1 MARFSKM
8 KNIEN
13 VLFLTQARLESQ
25 RVPRKMVR
33 PFCGTNLLDI
43 LIEKIKKSNII
54 PTENFYLSVCDDE
67 LIDIAERND
76 VNYFRRS
83 RSSAL
88 AENDIPLIY
97 EWHDKL
103 PFDYVC
109 LLSACNPL
117 LKIETIDAFIQAF
130 LKSDEEGMFGVIAK
144 KQYFWN
150 EEGKMISAWPKDQKI
165 MNTKTMGIT
174 YEAAHCLYASRMD
187 IIKDGFWMDNKLPPE
202 PKLFEIKNELEI
214 FDIDYEW
221 QFTVAEKLYPIFK

>member
-1 MARFSKM
+1 M

-54 PTENFYLSVCDDE
+54 PTENFYLSVCDQE
-67 LIDIAERND
+67 LIDIAEKQE
-76 VNYFRRS
+76 VNYYKRS
-83 RSSAL
+83 RESAL
-88 AENDIPLIY
+88 AENSVPLIY

-103 PFDYVC
+103 PFKYIC
-109 LLSACNPL
+109 LISACNPL
-117 LKIETIDAFIQAF
+117 LTTKTIDDFT
-130 LKSDEEGMFGVIAK
+130 KSYIASDKDGMFGVIAK

-150 EEGKMISAWPKDQKI
+150 KDGGMISNWPKEQKI
-165 MNTKTMGIT
+165 MNTKTMEVT

-187 IIKDGFWMDNKLPPE
+187 IIKDGFWMDDNLPPE
-202 PKLFEIKNELEI
+202 PELFTIENELEV

-221 QFTVAEKLYPIFK
+221 QFQAAEKLYPLFKE